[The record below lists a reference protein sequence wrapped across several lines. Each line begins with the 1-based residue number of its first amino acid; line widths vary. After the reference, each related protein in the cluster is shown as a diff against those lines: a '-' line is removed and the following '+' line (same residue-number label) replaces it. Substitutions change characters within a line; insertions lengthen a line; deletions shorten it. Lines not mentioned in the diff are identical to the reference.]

1 MKDFIKIFLVLCAMV
16 GAFVYGRNYGEEN
29 FRQSDEFRGFV
40 KSKEEQNFTKNDLEN
55 AKTKFQNILDS
66 ADVKKSEELLAQVL
80 QVLTNDFGL
89 KIKDQ
94 NSFIKQASI
103 AMPIETPIKKEV
115 IAKKEKVFDYKRIKS
130 YEWILKNSRDG
141 AELKANLK
149 NVEIKD
155 IDSFLKKATI
165 SELGQRESL
174 IGSYRGRIMDVT
186 QNEYATL
193 AFNINPLKSSIKI
206 FRNEKEASAKDFE
219 TNELGLQVEGSSS
232 IIIDNGTTYYQ
243 LYKIAD
249 TQQIA
254 GYYYERL
261 VNGTTKTIGSF
272 VLNRVDQF

>member
-1 MKDFIKIFLVLCAMV
+1 MVAAFL
-16 GAFVYGRNYGEEN
+16 YGRNYGEEN
-29 FRQSDEFRGFV
+29 FRQSDEYRGFI
-40 KSKEEQNFTKNDLEN
+40 KAKDEQSFTKNDLEN

-66 ADVKKSEELLAQVL
+66 ADLKKAEELLSQVL

-94 NSFIKQASI
+94 NSFIKQAAAI
-103 AMPIETPIKKEV
+103 PTNEIVVKKEP
-115 IAKKEKVFDYKRIKS
+115 IAKKEKIFDYKKIKS
-130 YEWILKNSRDG
+130 YEWILKNSRDN

-155 IDSFLKKATI
+155 IDSFLKKATN
-165 SELGQRESL
+165 SESEQRETL
-174 IGSYRGRIMDVT
+174 FGSYRGRIMDVT

-219 TNELGLQVEGSSS
+219 TDALGLQVEGSSS
-232 IIIDNGTTYYQ
+232 VIIDNGTTYYQ
-243 LYKIAD
+243 LYKISD